1 MSNETVVTSNK
12 DGEVIH
18 PLGDS
23 TTEVVKELKQITKE
37 LKRHNEKMDWLEQ
50 AISRLANNL

>member
-12 DGEVIH
+12 DGEVNYSI
-18 PLGDS
+18 GDS
-23 TTEVVKELKQITKE
+23 TNEVVKELKQITKE

>member
-12 DGEVIH
+12 DGEVIY
-18 PLGDS
+18 PVGGS
-23 TTEVVKELKQITKE
+23 TNEVVKELKQITKE

>member
-12 DGEVIH
+12 DGEVIYSA
-18 PLGDS
+18 GDL
-23 TTEVVKELKQITKE
+23 TNEVVKELKQITKE